1 MEKITA
7 ILINGDHFE
16 YQDDTVICP
25 CCLNGSMVLKEKNEE
40 TLVFECVKC
49 RATLTVPYVSLKD
62 EEEDYG
68 F

>member
-1 MEKITA
+1 MKETTA

-16 YQDDTVICP
+16 YQNNAVNCP
-25 CCLNGSMVLKEKNEE
+25 CCLNGAMVLKENSGEN
-40 TLVFECVKC
+40 LVFECVKC
-49 RATLTVPYVSLKD
+49 RATLTVPYISLKD